1 MMIFSRTGAL
11 RPKATFWAAGL
22 LTIVLIL
29 LVVLPTLMP
38 GSFSFLQPLKIDTD
52 PENMLEAS
60 EPARVFHDQMK
71 KEFSLYDMIV
81 VGVINTKN
89 PNGVFNV
96 DTLRNVYELTEY
108 ARTLQWEK
116 NGSRQGV
123 IGVDLIAPSTVD
135 NIEQAG
141 LGTVRFQ
148 WLMSSPPETEQEA
161 LEIGRKA
168 SRIPFLNDTLISRD
182 GKALALYL
190 PITSKDVS
198 YEVASKLKDKLAT
211 FNSTEEYHI
220 TGLPIAQ
227 DQFGLEMFKQ
237 MAISAPLAMLL
248 IFGLMWLFFRNVR
261 LIISPMIVA
270 IFSVIATMGLLIASG
285 NTIHIM
291 SSMIPIFIMPIAVL
305 DAVHILSEFFDRYPH
320 IRDRGKTLELVM
332 EDLNTP
338 MLFTSLT
345 TGVGFASLILTPIPP
360 VQVFGLFV
368 GIGVVIA
375 WFLTVTL
382 IPAYIMLMPE
392 SSLEGFGNPH
402 EYNEEKGSSL
412 LARILAATGRFSY
425 NRARLIL
432 VSLLLLGSVAGYGI
446 TRIQINDNPVMWFNA
461 KHEIRVAD
469 RALNA
474 RFGGTYMAYL
484 TLSPEAPPEGSADAG
499 RYLQGKIASM
509 PGEAAAPLIKALD
522 REIAAGRTDK
532 KEIITGLINQAQNF
546 QDEAPDDAAWD
557 AWDEALLALGRLAQE
572 DEVFKQ
578 PELLRYVE
586 RLQEALA
593 GTGLVGKSNSL
604 ADIVKTVHREL
615 LLGKDEEFKIPQTS
629 AAVAQTLITY
639 QNSHR
644 PQDLWHFVT
653 PDYTR
658 TNLWLQLTSGDNVNM
673 NKVIDAV
680 DSFFTENPP
689 PVPLNY
695 GWFGLTYI
703 NTIWQQKMVTGMLN
717 AFLGSFLIVLAMMAF
732 LFRSFWWGLLSMV
745 PLTMTI
751 VMIYGLIGLVGK
763 DYDMPVAV
771 LSSLSLGLA
780 VDYAIHFLARSRALR
795 KEYSSWEETLAAVFG
810 EPAQSIARNVIVIG
824 VGFLP
829 LLAAPLVPYQTVGVF
844 ISAILVLAG
853 IATLIILPAL
863 ITLFEKRLF
872 KDFNPTEGEGEIT

>member
-1 MMIFSRTGAL
+1 MMILSKTGAQ
-11 RPKATFWAAGL
+11 RPRATFRVVC
-22 LTIVLIL
+22 IISIL
-29 LVVLPTLMP
+29 LVLLVALPTLMP
-38 GSFSFLQPLKIDTD
+38 GPFSFLHPLAIDTD
-52 PENMLEAS
+52 PENMLEAH
-60 EPARVFHDQMK
+60 EPARVFHNQMK
-71 KEFSLYDMIV
+71 SEFGLYDMVV
-81 VGVINTKN
+81 VGVIDTKH
-89 PNGVFNV
+89 PDGVFNV
-96 DTLRNVYELTEY
+96 DTLRNVYNLTEY

-116 NGSRQGV
+116 NGISQGV

-148 WLMSSPPETEQEA
+148 WLMSSPPETEKEA
-161 LEIGRKA
+161 REIADKA
-168 SRIPFLNDTLISRD
+168 SRIPFLDDTLISKDR
-182 GKALALYL
+182 KALALYI
-190 PITSKDVS
+190 PITSKDIS
-198 YEVASKLKDKLAT
+198 YEVASMLKDKLAS
-211 FNSTEEYHI
+211 FSGSEEYHI

-227 DQFGLEMFKQ
+227 DQFGIEMFKQ

-248 IFGLMWLFFRNVR
+248 IFGLMWLFFRHVR

-270 IFSVIATMGLLIASG
+270 VFSVIDTMGLLIASG

-305 DAVHILSEFFDRYPH
+305 DAVHILSEFFDRYPQ
-320 IRDRGKTLELVM
+320 IQDREKTLNLVM
-332 EDLNTP
+332 EDLNKP

-345 TGVGFASLILTPIPP
+345 TSVGFASLTLTPIPP
-360 VQVFGLFV
+360 VQIFGLFV
-368 GIGVVIA
+368 GLGVIFA
-375 WFLTVTL
+375 WILTVTL

-392 SSLEGFGNPH
+392 SSLAGFGNPH
-402 EYNEEKGSSL
+402 EYNEEKGTSL
-412 LARILAATGRFSY
+412 LARLLAGTGRFAF
-425 NRARLIL
+425 NRVKLIL
-432 VSLLLLGSVAGYGI
+432 VSLLIFGGVAVYGI
-446 TRIQINDNPVMWFNA
+446 TRIQINDNPVKWFTSS
-461 KHEIRVAD
+461 HEIRIAD
-469 RALNA
+469 RALND

-484 TLSPEAPPEGSADAG
+484 TLSAEKTNEGSADAVN
-499 RYLQGKIASM
+499 YLRAKLTAM
-509 PGEAAAPLIKALD
+509 PDQVAKPLVAAFDKD
-522 REIAAGRTDK
+522 IAAGLTINKD
-532 KEIITGLINQAQNF
+532 IIADLSDRAQKL
-546 QDEAPDDAAWD
+546 QDEAIDDASWD
-557 AWDEALLALGRLAQE
+557 AWDSALLSLSKLAQK
-572 DEVFKQ
+572 DEIFKK
-578 PELLRYVE
+578 PELLHYVE
-586 RLQEALA
+586 RLQEYLA
-593 GTGLVGKSNSL
+593 ETGLVGKSNSL

-658 TNLWLQLTSGDNVNM
+658 TNLWLQLTSGDNVDM
-673 NKVIDAV
+673 KRVIDAV
-680 DSFFTENPP
+680 DSFFSKNPP
-689 PVPLNY
+689 PAPLNY
-695 GWFGLTYI
+695 DWFGLTYI
-703 NTIWQQKMVTGMLN
+703 NVIWQQKMVSGMLN

-751 VMIYGLIGLVGK
+751 IMIYGLIGLIGK

-795 KEYSSWEETLAAVFG
+795 EEHQSWRETAAAVFG
-810 EPAQSIARNVIVIG
+810 EPAQSITRNVIVIG

-829 LLAAPLVPYQTVGVF
+829 LLAAPLVPYKTVGVF

-853 IATLIILPAL
+853 VATLIILPAL

-872 KDFNPTEGEGEIT
+872 KGFDPTEGEGEGT